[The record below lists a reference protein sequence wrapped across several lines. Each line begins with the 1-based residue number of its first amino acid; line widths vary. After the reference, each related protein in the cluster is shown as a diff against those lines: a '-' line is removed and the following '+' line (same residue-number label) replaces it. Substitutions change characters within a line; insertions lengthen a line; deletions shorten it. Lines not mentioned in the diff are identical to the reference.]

1 MYTTNISIKAFLGW
15 GLSPRVC
22 SLDCCKAPPASIITQ
37 FVKQA
42 MCWCGGVGAPRAN
55 NEPTGSLVCKQVRK
69 EEWQG
74 NNSVSLTGEG
84 LTSWRG
90 GKWFVPADWHRLQK
104 KNPLVQLQDWDLKT
118 YGLALRPNH
127 WFSSLSLQNS
137 PGGNVWKCGYLGLV
151 LRDSNLGDVSGPS
164 TLLLRNT
171 IHSK

>member
-104 KNPLVQLQDWDLKT
+104 KKPTSPTSRLRSKDLRFSTTSKPLVLILE
-118 YGLALRPNH
+118 LAKFTWRKRMKM
-127 WFSSLSLQNS
+127 WI
-137 PGGNVWKCGYLGLV
+137 PGPCTQ
-151 LRDSNLGDVSGPS
+151 RF
-164 TLLLRNT
+164 
-171 IHSK
+171 